1 MIIRFPRQ
9 IQHAPFRQWLLADPT
24 RIVGQRGNKCR
35 CPIATWLNETRGV
48 PAGQDYFMVDTD
60 TIYAY
65 TGKETRFLKTPPW
78 AGTFINHTDQEPED
92 GAIEITAEECLQ
104 ILDEWVIPYHL

>member
-1 MIIRFPRQ
+1 MMTRTRKNKDDYTLSQ
-9 IQHAPFRQWLLADPT
+9 TDPT

-48 PAGQDYFMVDTD
+48 PTGQDYFNVDTD
-60 TIYAY
+60 NIYAY
-65 TGKETRFLKTPPW
+65 SEGKTRFLDTPPW
-78 AGTFINHTDQEPED
+78 ARAFIRHTDQTVENEF
-92 GAIEITAEECLQ
+92 IEITAGECLQ